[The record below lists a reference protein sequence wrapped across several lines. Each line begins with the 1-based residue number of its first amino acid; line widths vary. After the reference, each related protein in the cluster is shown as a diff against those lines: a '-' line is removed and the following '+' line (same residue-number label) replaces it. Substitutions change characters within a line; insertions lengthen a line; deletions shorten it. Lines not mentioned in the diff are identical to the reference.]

1 MLPYFSHL
9 QTHDTYHRSNW
20 RICRTNQDVN
30 PLTREDKR
38 EVANEGLLHS
48 TLIGVGFSSKTA
60 SLNRAPGWEP
70 ESWGYHGDDGHCFQA
85 QNVGK
90 HYGPTFGY
98 GDVIGCGVNF
108 RTGTAF
114 FTKNGHYL
122 GMFDEKRAAA
132 TSWFAPVIL
141 ARAVLTLVCFIQ
153 ESRLGKSRGSCTPVL
168 GSKRPESMFVSTSAR
183 HRSCSTLIPS

>member
-1 MLPYFSHL
+1 MSKH
-9 QTHDTYHRSNW
+9 HRAQW
-20 RICRTNQDVN
+20 GLMQEPEPRERGYREIGMRVRF
-30 PLTREDKR
+30 LT
-38 EVANEGLLHS
+38 ALSTPS
-48 TLIGVGFSSKTA
+48 TLIGVGFSSKSA

-122 GMFDEKRAAA
+122 GMCDETKGAAA
-132 TSWFAPVIL
+132 TLCPGPTYP
-141 ARAVLTLVCFIQ
+141 RMLTVFTFRQ
-153 ESRLGKSRGSCTPVL
+153 ASPSGKSRGSCTPLL
-168 GSKRPESMFVSTSAR
+168 GSKRPASMFVSTSAR
-183 HRSCSTLIPS
+183 HHSCSTLIQS

>member
-1 MLPYFSHL
+1 M
-9 QTHDTYHRSNW
+9 
-20 RICRTNQDVN
+20 
-30 PLTREDKR
+30 
-38 EVANEGLLHS
+38 
-48 TLIGVGFSSKTA
+48 IGVGFSSKSA

-122 GMFDEKRAAA
+122 GMCERKRE
-132 TSWFAPVIL
+132 SSYEL
-141 ARAVLTLVCFIQ
+141 ACLGLTCPRMLTLFT
-153 ESRLGKSRGSCTPVL
+153 RT
-168 GSKRPESMFVSTSAR
+168 
-183 HRSCSTLIPS
+183 

>member
-1 MLPYFSHL
+1 MRRRLNRVGVDIGGFWRERFLTAFS
-9 QTHDTYHRSNW
+9 S
-20 RICRTNQDVN
+20 
-30 PLTREDKR
+30 
-38 EVANEGLLHS
+38 HS
-48 TLIGVGFSSKTA
+48 TLIGVGFSSKSA

-98 GDVIGCGVNF
+98 GDTIGCGVNF

-122 GMFDEKRAAA
+122 GM
-132 TSWFAPVIL
+132 
-141 ARAVLTLVCFIQ
+141 C
-153 ESRLGKSRGSCTPVL
+153 
-168 GSKRPESMFVSTSAR
+168 
-183 HRSCSTLIPS
+183 

>member
-1 MLPYFSHL
+1 MGMDIEPLGSKE
-9 QTHDTYHRSNW
+9 
-20 RICRTNQDVN
+20 RI
-30 PLTREDKR
+30 LT
-38 EVANEGLLHS
+38 GFPSHS
-48 TLIGVGFSSKTA
+48 TLIGVGFSSKSA

-90 HYGPTFGY
+90 QYGPTFGY

-122 GMFDEKRAAA
+122 GESDEEWGQPRVDLPRSYLPVHAADSVYSHPQA
-132 TSWFAPVIL
+132 SPS
-141 ARAVLTLVCFIQ
+141 
-153 ESRLGKSRGSCTPVL
+153 EKSRGSCTPPS

-183 HRSCSTLIPS
+183 HHSCST

>member
-1 MLPYFSHL
+1 MSRSISRTTTAHLTYRHTLAHSKTSHTAL
-9 QTHDTYHRSNW
+9 GTAQEAKPHGRGYSGFVGRKK
-20 RICRTNQDVN
+20 RI
-30 PLTREDKR
+30 LT
-38 EVANEGLLHS
+38 GFPSHS
-48 TLIGVGFSSKTA
+48 TLIGVGFSSKSA

-90 HYGPTFGY
+90 QYGPTFGY

-122 GMFDEKRAAA
+122 GKSDEER
-132 TSWFAPVIL
+132 
-141 ARAVLTLVCFIQ
+141 
-153 ESRLGKSRGSCTPVL
+153 ERGAS
-168 GSKRPESMFVSTSAR
+168 
-183 HRSCSTLIPS
+183 

>member
-1 MLPYFSHL
+1 MLS
-9 QTHDTYHRSNW
+9 S
-20 RICRTNQDVN
+20 
-30 PLTREDKR
+30 
-38 EVANEGLLHS
+38 HS
-48 TLIGVGFSSKTA
+48 TLIGVGFSSKSA

-90 HYGPTFGY
+90 QYGPTFGY

-122 GMFDEKRAAA
+122 GMFVGEREQ
-132 TSWFAPVIL
+132 
-141 ARAVLTLVCFIQ
+141 ARAGLPRSYLPAHADSVFPPQV
-153 ESRLGKSRGSCTPVL
+153 SHSGKSRGSCTPLL

-183 HRSCSTLIPS
+183 HRSCSTLTRS

>member
-1 MLPYFSHL
+1 M
-9 QTHDTYHRSNW
+9 QTQITYHHTSHWGATQGPETLEGTRWEGRSEQTLSD
-20 RICRTNQDVN
+20 RVS
-30 PLTREDKR
+30 P
-38 EVANEGLLHS
+38 HS
-48 TLIGVGFSSKTA
+48 TLIGVGFSSKSA

-122 GMFDEKRAAA
+122 GMYDEKTGEQPRAGPCPGP
-132 TSWFAPVIL
+132 TCPL
-141 ARAVLTLVCFIQ
+141 MLTLFTLTQ
-153 ESRLGKSRGSCTPVL
+153 ESHSGKSKGNCTPRL

-183 HRSCSTLIPS
+183 HRSCSTLIQS